1 MHRGHNQQLTKLIV
15 KIADTQPPHTQHQNK
30 TPAKTNTIKHQ
41 NRAVGGRWVL
51 EFCFSS
57 VFYLLCVWVVIS
69 LQGLLF
75 IGLSW

>member
-1 MHRGHNQQLTKLIV
+1 MGGICKFLLNRGKNRF
-15 KIADTQPPHTQHQNK
+15 P
-30 TPAKTNTIKHQ
+30 NTIKYQ

-75 IGLSW
+75 IGLLWGGRYILDLGGGGLGV